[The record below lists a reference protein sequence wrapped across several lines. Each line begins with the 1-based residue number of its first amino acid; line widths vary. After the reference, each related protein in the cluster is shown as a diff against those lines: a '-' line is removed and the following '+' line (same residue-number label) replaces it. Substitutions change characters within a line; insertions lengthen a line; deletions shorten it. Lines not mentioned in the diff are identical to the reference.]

1 MSGNQEFLASVPLF
15 QSLSKKDLDR
25 LNTVARE
32 RTFPA
37 GSEIVKEGEAGVG
50 FFIIMSGRAVVRHG
64 GQSGAEIKAG
74 QYFGEIALL
83 DDQRRTASI
92 YAAED
97 TRCLMLT
104 RWDFL
109 AEVRSDPELAIE
121 LLKVLIRRIRDLE
134 AQSSPTTQ

>member
-1 MSGNQEFLASVPLF
+1 
-15 QSLSKKDLDR
+15 
-25 LNTVARE
+25 
-32 RTFPA
+32 
-37 GSEIVKEGEAGVG
+37 
-50 FFIIMSGRAVVRHG
+50 MSGRAEVRHG
-64 GQSGAEIKAG
+64 GQRAGEIKAG

-92 YAAED
+92 YAVED